1 MKTNKLKVV
10 GCLLGLATFTYSCNN
25 SFLDLS
31 DPTVKDS
38 ENFYKTQTQV
48 EQAVNGVYSQLQD
61 ITNSQYLFA
70 EMPSDNTTIQLNASD
85 RGQVDRSE
93 AFEFWNVTATNVN
106 IAGYYNQAYN
116 TLYNI
121 NTVLSK
127 LQQTEIEEAK
137 KKQYKGELL
146 FMRAYHY
153 FLLVQY
159 FGDVILLTEPLQDA
173 SEAFAL
179 ARTPTTEV
187 YKQII
192 LDLEEASAN
201 LPLKS
206 QYTANDVGRATK
218 GSALSLLGKVYLTTK
233 DYEKARLALE
243 QVLDLGYDL
252 LADYAD
258 VFDPTNKNHS
268 ESIFEVQYQGGNNL
282 GEWSSFIYSFAPR
295 DSEGAVTGFPT
306 SRPQGWNIPT
316 NDLISAFEADDKRRE
331 VSFKEGYTN
340 AGGTFVPIPYVNK
353 YNHPHTIVG
362 RTDDN
367 WPILRFSDVL
377 LMLSESINEE
387 SGPEQAYV
395 HINRVRQRAG
405 LSNLQGLSKETFREA
420 VMKERRVELAFENH
434 RWFDLKRSLT
444 SEQLVSLLNAHGQ
457 QERESPT
464 VSRGGVPFS
473 AADYKFEAFEALF
486 PIPDRQIF
494 LSNQLKQNS
503 GY

>member
-1 MKTNKLKVV
+1 MKTNRLKVV
-10 GCLLGLATFTYSCNN
+10 GCLLVFTTLTYACKE

-31 DPTVKDS
+31 DPTAKDS

-70 EMPSDNTTIQLNASD
+70 EMSSDNTTIQLNASD
-85 RGQVDRSE
+85 RGQVDRAE
-93 AFEFWNVTATNVN
+93 AFEFWNITATNVN
-106 IAGYYNQAYN
+106 IADYYNQAYN

-127 LQQTEIEEAK
+127 LDQTDIQEEK
-137 KKQYKGELL
+137 KRQFKGELL

-179 ARTPTTEV
+179 ARTPAADV
-187 YKQII
+187 YSQIV
-192 LDLEEASAN
+192 LDLEEAVTN

-206 QYTANDVGRATK
+206 KYTANDVGRVSK
-218 GSALSLLGKVYLTTK
+218 GAALSLLGKVYLTTK
-233 DYEKARLALE
+233 EYAKANVALE
-243 QVLDLGYDL
+243 QVLDMGYDL
-252 LADYAD
+252 LVDYAD

-282 GEWSSFIYSFAPR
+282 GEWSSFIYNFAPR

-316 NDLISAFEADDKRRE
+316 NDIIKAFDQQDKRKS
-331 VSFKEGYTN
+331 VALKEGYTN
-340 AGGTFVPIPYVNK
+340 AKGDYIAIPYVNK

-377 LMLSESINEE
+377 LMLSESINEV
-387 SGPEQAYV
+387 SGPDKAYT

-405 LSNLQGLSKETFREA
+405 LDNLQGLSKDGFREA
-420 VMKERRVELAFENH
+420 VMQERRVELAFENH
-434 RWFDLKRSLT
+434 RWFDLKRSRSAEELA
-444 SEQLVSLLNAHGQ
+444 QLLNEHGL

-464 VSRGGVPFS
+464 VSRGNVPFS
-473 AADYKFEAFEALF
+473 AADYKFEAYEALF

-494 LSNQLKQNS
+494 LSKQLEQNI